1 MGCNKKIICVG
12 GGGHAASVLSV
23 FKRLY
28 PEGEAIILDSDP
40 ILAGKKIL
48 GFDIVGADDLAS
60 EYIQKGYKEFVIG
73 IGMVKPSPVRAK
85 LFDKMLALGGEPI
98 TLLDPSVNIGD
109 MVDIDKGSVVLMG
122 AIINAET
129 KIGPNVIINSG
140 AIIEHHCIV
149 EAHSHIAS
157 GAVLCGNVKVKS
169 GSFIGAGSVIV
180 QQSIIAPESL
190 ILPSEYISL
199 NKKK

>member
-1 MGCNKKIICVG
+1 
-12 GGGHAASVLSV
+12 
-23 FKRLY
+23 
-28 PEGEAIILDSDP
+28 
-40 ILAGKKIL
+40 KKIL